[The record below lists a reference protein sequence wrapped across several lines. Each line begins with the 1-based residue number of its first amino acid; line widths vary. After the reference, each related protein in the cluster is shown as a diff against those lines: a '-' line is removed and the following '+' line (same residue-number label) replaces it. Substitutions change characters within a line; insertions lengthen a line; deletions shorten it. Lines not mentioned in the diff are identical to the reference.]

1 MPDVPPLDLTRLKA
15 AYAVESC
22 SPTALIEALLPRL
35 QASDQDAV
43 WITRV
48 EADVLRARA
57 RQLELQPAAGRG
69 VDIVLDRER
78 HAP

>member
-57 RQLELQPAAGRG
+57 RSTSGSTRVIQTASWSLA
-69 VDIVLDRER
+69 
-78 HAP
+78 